1 MLKGWQFTGTDE
13 PLVFVEKPMPEL
25 KSGYCL
31 IKVLACGLC
40 HSDTSALHDPGWLNL
55 ISTPRILGHETAGEI
70 IEIADDV
77 KNFKVGDRVCIWPMY
92 SGIDGTAQGYTRDGG
107 YANYTAAPEDVLIK
121 VPDSVDIVQAAA
133 STDAGMTSYH
143 AVVDRA
149 EVREGTKVG
158 IIGVG
163 GLGRVATRIAVL
175 QGAQV
180 FCATR
185 KQQAKDDAISLG
197 AFKTADSILDFKD
210 DQLDVVVDFAGAGTT
225 TSDALLA
232 VKPGGRVV
240 VVGMTKLETTVNTNA
255 LINMQTELRG
265 SVGGT
270 KESIENVIALM
281 ATGDLTI
288 NAIETTLDKVPEG
301 LDLLDGAGVPGRL
314 VMRTQDSD
322 FE

>member
-1 MLKGWQFTGTDE
+1 MLKGWQFNGTDQ
-13 PLVFVEKPMPEL
+13 PLEWVEKEMPEL

-40 HSDTSALHDPGWLNL
+40 HSDTSALHDPGWLEL

-70 IEIADDV
+70 VAVADDV
-77 KNFKVGDRVCIWPMY
+77 KNFQVGDRVAIWPMY
-92 SGIDGTAQGYTRDGG
+92 STIDGTAQGYTRDGG
-107 YANYTAAPEDVLIK
+107 YANYTAAPEDVLVK
-121 VPDSVDIVQAAA
+121 VPDNVDIVQAAA

-143 AVVDRA
+143 AVMDRA
-149 EVREGTKVG
+149 EAGPGKKVG

-163 GLGRVATRIAVL
+163 GLGRVGTRIAVL
-175 QGAQV
+175 SGAEV
-180 FCATR
+180 YCATR
-185 KQQAKDDAISLG
+185 KQQAQEDAMALG
-197 AFKTADSILDFKD
+197 ACKTAASILDFKD
-210 DQLDVVVDFAGAGTT
+210 DQLDVIVDFAGAGKT

-255 LINMQTELRG
+255 MINMQTELRG

-281 ATGDLTI
+281 ASGDLKI
-288 NAIETTLDKVPEG
+288 SVVETTLDKVSEG
-301 LDLLDGAGVPGRL
+301 LDLLNGAGVPGRL